1 MKKKIIGLFFVLI
14 LVLISVFVYLK
25 FKNIKNSKLE
35 FKESDIYSSNIIKD
49 INYKTKDLK
58 GNEYIIN
65 ASEGEIDVNNNK
77 IIFLKNVRALIKLN
91 NSNKIN
97 ITSNFGK
104 YNMDNFDTIFSE
116 NVIIKYLDNI
126 ITGEN
131 LDYSM
136 NRGSMIISRKVIY
149 IKNENTLK
157 ADVVE
162 IDTDTKDT
170 KIFMYDINDKV
181 NIKNF

>member
-1 MKKKIIGLFFVLI
+1 
-14 LVLISVFVYLK
+14 
-25 FKNIKNSKLE
+25 
-35 FKESDIYSSNIIKD
+35 
-49 INYKTKDLK
+49 
-58 GNEYIIN
+58 
-65 ASEGEIDVNNNK
+65 
-77 IIFLKNVRALIKLN
+77 
-91 NSNKIN
+91 
-97 ITSNFGK
+97 
-104 YNMDNFDTIFSE
+104 MDNFDTIFSE

-162 IDTDTKDT
+162 VDTDTKDT

-181 NIKNF
+181 NIKNFQDGNY

>member
-1 MKKKIIGLFFVLI
+1 
-14 LVLISVFVYLK
+14 
-25 FKNIKNSKLE
+25 
-35 FKESDIYSSNIIKD
+35 
-49 INYKTKDLK
+49 
-58 GNEYIIN
+58 
-65 ASEGEIDVNNNK
+65 
-77 IIFLKNVRALIKLN
+77 
-91 NSNKIN
+91 
-97 ITSNFGK
+97 
-104 YNMDNFDTIFSE
+104 MDNFDTIFSQ

-162 IDTDTKDT
+162 VDTDTKDT

>member
-1 MKKKIIGLFFVLI
+1 MIV
-14 LVLISVFVYLK
+14 
-25 FKNIKNSKLE
+25 
-35 FKESDIYSSNIIKD
+35 SD
-49 INYKTKDLK
+49 
-58 GNEYIIN
+58 
-65 ASEGEIDVNNNK
+65 
-77 IIFLKNVRALIKLN
+77 
-91 NSNKIN
+91 
-97 ITSNFGK
+97 FGK
-104 YNMDNFDTIFSE
+104 YNIENYDTIFSE
-116 NVIIKYLDNI
+116 NVIIKYLDNK

-149 IKNENTLK
+149 TKNENTLK

>member
-1 MKKKIIGLFFVLI
+1 
-14 LVLISVFVYLK
+14 
-25 FKNIKNSKLE
+25 
-35 FKESDIYSSNIIKD
+35 
-49 INYKTKDLK
+49 
-58 GNEYIIN
+58 
-65 ASEGEIDVNNNK
+65 
-77 IIFLKNVRALIKLN
+77 
-91 NSNKIN
+91 
-97 ITSNFGK
+97 
-104 YNMDNFDTIFSE
+104 MDNFDTIFSE

-162 IDTDTKDT
+162 VDTDTKDT

>member
-1 MKKKIIGLFFVLI
+1 MIAAFFIKNKLSEKKIVLPPQDEN
-14 LVLISVFVYLK
+14 
-25 FKNIKNSKLE
+25 NI
-35 FKESDIYSSNIIKD
+35 ESTYSSNIIKD
-49 INYKTKDLK
+49 ISYNTKDLK
-58 GNEYIIN
+58 GNEYVIN
-65 ASEGEIDVNNNK
+65 ATEGVIDINNSH
-77 IIFLKNVRALIKLN
+77 IIFLTNVKATIILKDTDSI
-91 NSNKIN
+91 I
-97 ITSNFGK
+97 ITSNYGK
-104 YNMDNFDTIFSE
+104 YNMNSFDTIFSK
-116 NVIIKYLDNI
+116 NIIVKYLDNI

-162 IDTDTKDT
+162 VDTDTKDT

-181 NIKNF
+181 YIKNF